1 MPLMPHQAQSFPH
14 PDLESDAGQVPVRI
28 ALLAA
33 WRDPGWI
40 SQQPATGA
48 RLMDKQ
54 AFDKG
59 MKLRREVLGDEHVDR
74 SMATAD
80 GPGRALQDLLTQ
92 YAWGEVWSRPGLD
105 RKARSMITLA
115 MLAALNRP
123 HELKLHVHAALR
135 NGLASAEIGE
145 IFLQAA
151 VYAGGPAALDAF
163 RVACEAFKEAG
174 IG

>member
-1 MPLMPHQAQSFPH
+1 
-14 PDLESDAGQVPVRI
+14 
-28 ALLAA
+28 
-33 WRDPGWI
+33 
-40 SQQPATGA
+40 
-48 RLMDKQ
+48 MDKET
-54 AFDKG
+54 FDKG

-74 SMATAD
+74 SMSTTD
-80 GPGRALQDLLTQ
+80 DLSRALQELLTH

-135 NGLASAEIGE
+135 NGLAAEEIGE

-163 RVACEAFKEAG
+163 RVAREAYKEAG
-174 IG
+174 IR